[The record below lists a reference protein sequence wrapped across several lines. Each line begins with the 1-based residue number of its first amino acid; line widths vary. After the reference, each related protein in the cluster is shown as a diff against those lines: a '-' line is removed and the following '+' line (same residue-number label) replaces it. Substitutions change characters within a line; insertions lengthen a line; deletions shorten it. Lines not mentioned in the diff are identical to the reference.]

1 MRLLLFTFVLVLTS
15 APATFAQGDAAS
27 EMEKKKT
34 AEIGLQ
40 PGMMLDQSNAALAK
54 GLLPPELLAHFEKGE
69 FANKIASNYPANGGE
84 LGPEFDGQTKKNATT
99 LDVDEHGTIIDKTTK
114 KQPDYIFGTPFP
126 NIDAKDPSAGVKV
139 LWNFFYNYYWNG
151 NSHNVIDLVWL
162 STNGV
167 ERKAGQDVFFKY
179 YDGVPPDLKPPNPQ
193 NLLSQ
198 FITNTMHPT
207 DLYGTAS
214 LDWRYRD
221 PNQRDA
227 IWAYVPALRRIRG
240 LSPANRSDGF
250 LGSDMSQDDGP
261 FFDGKPEDFTWKLVG
276 EEEILRPVDPFGL
289 AKDCKIDQLP
299 GGGWRSTFKDTP
311 TFGFQQQ
318 GWKGVPWA
326 LVVGHLAR
334 RKVWIIEGVP
344 KDRYY
349 LYGRIELRIDAQNW
363 AGSYNRKFSWQG
375 ELLNT
380 STMMNAPGAMLPDGK
395 HSLTAGCVGAA
406 GQIAENIKMNRA
418 TVITIDPRPGTPID
432 RHIPL
437 DPSFFDY
444 QTLYRFGK

>member
-1 MRLLLFTFVLVLTS
+1 
-15 APATFAQGDAAS
+15 
-27 EMEKKKT
+27 
-34 AEIGLQ
+34 
-40 PGMMLDQSNAALAK
+40 
-54 GLLPPELLAHFEKGE
+54 
-69 FANKIASNYPANGGE
+69 
-84 LGPEFDGQTKKNATT
+84 
-99 LDVDEHGTIIDKTTK
+99 
-114 KQPDYIFGTPFP
+114 
-126 NIDAKDPSAGVKV
+126 
-139 LWNFFYNYYWNG
+139 
-151 NSHNVIDLVWL
+151 
-162 STNGV
+162 
-167 ERKAGQDVFFKY
+167 VFFKY
-179 YDGVPPDLKPPNPQ
+179 YDGLPPDLKPPNPQ

-198 FITNTMHPT
+198 FVTNTTDPA

-221 PNQRDA
+221 PSQRDA

-276 EEEILRPVDPFGL
+276 EEEILRPVDPYAL
-289 AKDCKIDQLP
+289 AKDCKIVVLP
-299 GGGWRSTFKDTP
+299 GGGWRATFKDVP
-311 TFGFQQQ
+311 TFGYQQQ

-326 LVVGHLAR
+326 NVVAHLAR

-344 KDRYY
+344 KDKYY

-363 AGSYNRKFSWQG
+363 EGSYNRKFSWQG

-380 STMMNAPGAMLPDGK
+380 SQMMNAPGHVMPDGK
-395 HSLTAGCVGAA
+395 HYLSAGGCVGAA
-406 GQIAENIKMNRA
+406 GQIAESIKMNRA
-418 TVITIDPRPGTPID
+418 TVVRIDPKPGTPND

-437 DPSFFDY
+437 DPGFFDY